1 MRIIVE
7 IGRIVGYCIVLTM
20 MSALAVGM
28 VFAIA
33 QG

>member
-1 MRIIVE
+1 MRIIVG
-7 IGRIVGYCIVLTM
+7 IGRIIGYGTVLAM